1 MPVYLFSQ
9 EECKMK
15 HSLALVCLLFTLGT
29 SMIFAGG
36 GSQQSSSSDSGVAKI
51 SILASNAGN
60 DANTE
65 QIRYRIE
72 KFNEAYKGK
81 YEAVVEWIPG
91 MAEDRRAKL
100 KMLNTARDLPA
111 VVSDMSPE
119 PAFAELLFRN
129 NRLIDLK
136 PYFDA
141 DPEWKRLAIPE
152 SVAYNTR
159 DGKMYSTPA
168 VTTSYIGIYY
178 NKEHFTQAGIARFPE
193 TWEEFWTACDKLKA
207 AGHTPISLHLTETGW
222 CTMLMGTAYLG
233 RNAEGQTFMKQEFP
247 TNFSTPQIIDM
258 LNMIKRLYTYT
269 TRDAQG
275 GNYALAANN
284 FSNETTSM
292 IPNGPWM
299 MQSLSDPSFAASGFD
314 QKVAY
319 AKFPEGSMIS
329 DQGESFG
336 EGVSVDVSAA
346 EQQAA
351 IEWHRF
357 FATNQEQIRYY
368 GRMNGYFSPL
378 VPLTATDMAT
388 FSPPMKSYA
397 DIVPTIQKTIPNYQT
412 RWDVLTQHEV
422 IETEMINFINGVIS
436 AEEMAARMTAAAQR
450 YAAENQ

>member
-1 MPVYLFSQ
+1 MKRLFSAAAL
-9 EECKMK
+9 
-15 HSLALVCLLFTLGT
+15 LALGVSFV
-29 SMIFAGG
+29 FAGG
-36 GSQQSSSSDSGVAKI
+36 GQQQPSSGSGVTKI
-51 SILASNAGN
+51 SILATNAGN

-65 QIRYRIE
+65 QTRYRIE

-91 MAEDRRAKL
+91 MAEDIRAKL
-100 KMLNTARDLPA
+100 KMLNTARDLPP
-111 VVSDMSPE
+111 VVSDLGTE
-119 PAFAELLFRN
+119 PSFAELLFRN

-141 DPEWKRLAIPE
+141 DSEWQRLAFPE

-159 DGKMYSTPA
+159 DGKMYSAPA
-168 VTTSYIGIYY
+168 VTTDYTGIYY
-178 NKEHFTQAGIARFPE
+178 NKEHFTQAGISRFPE
-193 TWEEFWTACDKLKA
+193 TWDEFWAACDKLKA

-222 CTMLMGTAYLG
+222 CTMLMASTYLG
-233 RNAEGQTFMKQEFP
+233 RTAEGQAFMNQQFP
-247 TNFSTPQIIDM
+247 TDYNTPQIIDM

-299 MQSLSDPSFAASGFD
+299 MQSLSDPAFSAPGFD

-319 AKFPEGSMIS
+319 AKFPGGIMIS
-329 DQGESFG
+329 SQGTGFG
-336 EGVSVDVSAA
+336 SGVSVDVSRA
-346 EQQAA
+346 EQEAA
-351 IEWHRF
+351 VEWIRF
-357 FATNQEQIRYY
+357 LSTNQDIIRYE
-368 GRMNGYFSPL
+368 GRMNGAFSPL
-378 VPLTATDMAT
+378 VPLTGADTAT

-397 DIVPTIQKTIPNYQT
+397 DIVPTVQKTIPNYQS

-422 IETEMINFINGVIS
+422 IETEMINLVNGVIS
-436 AEEMAARMTAAAQR
+436 AEEMAAKMTAAARR

>member
-1 MPVYLFSQ
+1 M
-9 EECKMK
+9 EDNMK
-15 HSLALVCLLFTLGT
+15 RVFILTALLALGFSL
-29 SMIFAGG
+29 IFAGG
-36 GSQQSSSSDSGVAKI
+36 GRQQSSSGSAVTKI
-51 SILASNAGN
+51 SILATNAGN

-65 QIRYRIE
+65 QTRYRIA

-91 MAEDRRAKL
+91 MAEDIRAKL

-111 VVSDMSPE
+111 IVGSLGEE
-119 PAFAELLFRN
+119 PSFAELLFRN

-141 DPEWKRLAIPE
+141 DPEWRRLAIPE

-159 DGKMYSTPA
+159 DGKMYSSPA
-168 VTTSYIGIYY
+168 VTTSYTGIYY
-178 NKEHFTQAGIARFPE
+178 NKEHFAQAGISRFPE
-193 TWEEFWTACDKLKA
+193 TWDEFWAACDKLKA

-222 CTMLMGTAYLG
+222 CTMLMATTYLG
-233 RNAEGQTFMKQEFP
+233 RSAEGQSFMKQQFP
-247 TNFSTPQIIDM
+247 ANFSTPQIIDM

-299 MQSLSDPSFAASGFD
+299 MQSLSDPSFAAPGFD

-319 AKFPEGSMIS
+319 AKFPEGIMIGG
-329 DQGESFG
+329 GESFG
-336 EGVSVDVSAA
+336 DGVSVDVSKA
-346 EQQAA
+346 EQEAA
-351 IEWHRF
+351 VEWIRF
-357 FATNQEQIRYY
+357 FSTSQEMIRYS
-368 GRMNGYFSPL
+368 GRLNGYFSTK
-378 VPLTATDMAT
+378 VPLTEEDKVSLT
-388 FSPPMKSYA
+388 PPMKIYA
-397 DIVPTIQKTIPNYQT
+397 EVVPTIKATIPNYQG

-436 AEEMAARMTAAAQR
+436 AEEMAARMTAAARR